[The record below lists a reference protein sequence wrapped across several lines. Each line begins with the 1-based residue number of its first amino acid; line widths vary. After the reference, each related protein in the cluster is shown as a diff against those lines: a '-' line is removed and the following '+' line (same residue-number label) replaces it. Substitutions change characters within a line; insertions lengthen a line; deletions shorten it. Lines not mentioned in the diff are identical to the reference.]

1 MKSFRDDLIDR
12 MKTGWGRFVLAS
24 LESRFSLSTVY
35 FIYRSSEKGAGFAN
49 MDRLN
54 GREIEESTE

>member
-24 LESRFSLSTVY
+24 VLFLTMFAEE
-35 FIYRSSEKGAGFAN
+35 RSSLAKE
-49 MDRLN
+49 
-54 GREIEESTE
+54 

>member
-24 LESRFSLSTVY
+24 STTLS
-35 FIYRSSEKGAGFAN
+35 FIQIDLISYEQLTIGVRDGGEEKKQSQN
-49 MDRLN
+49 M
-54 GREIEESTE
+54 ETF